1 VVVQHPL
8 QPVVDRLHGRIS
20 ALGVPVARWR
30 IVDDRDEPIAVYAS
44 DDVLEL
50 AAGNPRL
57 LSIAG
62 AIAANT
68 AWSADALDALDALAA
83 HCITVLD
90 VALTSITD
98 AAEARA
104 IGKLLG

>member
-1 VVVQHPL
+1 VVVLHPL

-68 AWSADALDALDALAA
+68 AWSADALDALAA
-83 HCITVLD
+83 HCITVLN

-98 AAEARA
+98 AAEARHRQA
-104 IGKLLG
+104 ARLS

>member
-1 VVVQHPL
+1 MVAQHPL

-44 DDVLEL
+44 DVLEL

-62 AIAANT
+62 PIAANT
-68 AWSADALDALDALAA
+68 AWSADALDALAA
-83 HCITVLD
+83 HCITVLN

>member
-1 VVVQHPL
+1 MIATSRSPSTRATTSSSSPL
-8 QPVVDRLHGRIS
+8 ATR
-20 ALGVPVARWR
+20 AC
-30 IVDDRDEPIAVYAS
+30 
-44 DDVLEL
+44 
-50 AAGNPRL
+50 
-57 LSIAG
+57 SIAG

-68 AWSADALDALDALAA
+68 AWSADALDALAA
-83 HCITVLD
+83 HCITVLN

>member
-68 AWSADALDALDALAA
+68 AWSADALDA
-83 HCITVLD
+83 HCITVLN